1 MTTLIVIGPS
11 QHQVRQPEDE
21 QSHANDDIDVEEGQV
36 DPGQIVGADQGV
48 LVESSTATA
57 AIPTKKILPSG

>member
-1 MTTLIVIGPS
+1 MTSLIVIGLS

-48 LVESSTATA
+48 LVEKQHGHGGDTDEED
-57 AIPTKKILPSG
+57 LPSG